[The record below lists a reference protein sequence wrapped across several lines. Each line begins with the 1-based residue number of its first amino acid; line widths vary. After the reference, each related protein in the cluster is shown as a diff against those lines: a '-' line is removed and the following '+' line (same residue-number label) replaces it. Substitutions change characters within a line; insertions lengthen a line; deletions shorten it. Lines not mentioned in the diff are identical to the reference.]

1 MAQSILDSIKKLL
14 GIEAEYTQFDTDII
28 MHINST
34 FAKLDQIGITPT
46 GTVYQ
51 INGKEE
57 TWEEFIGS
65 EIAIN
70 MVRSY
75 MYTAVRLLFDPPATS
90 FGIQAMKEQCSD
102 YEWRLRELQNLFVPQ
117 T

>member
-1 MAQSILDSIKKLL
+1 MPQSILDSIKKLL
-14 GIEAEYTQFDTDII
+14 GIEAEYTHFDTDII

-46 GTVYQ
+46 GSVYQ
-51 INGKEE
+51 ITDKEDK
-57 TWEEFIGS
+57 WEDFIADFA
-65 EIAIN
+65 AIN

-90 FGIQAMKEQCSD
+90 FGIEAMKSQCSE
-102 YEWRLRELQNLFVPQ
+102 YEWRLRELQSLFIPQ